1 MPSPGGVLIRS
12 ARAMHTGMASFQEV
26 AKEIPAVPCQF
37 KSQKACTK
45 CGERPLMGWLLVIR
59 QLVPQEFGQWPGA
72 TVHNKGVL
80 GTGLTAYLE
89 ENAQEAN

>member
-12 ARAMHTGMASFQEV
+12 ARVMHTGMASFQEV

-45 CGERPLMGWLLVIR
+45 CGERPPMGRGLVTR
-59 QLVPQEFGQWPGA
+59 AVVRQEFGQWLLV
-72 TVHNKGVL
+72 TIL
-80 GTGLTAYLE
+80 
-89 ENAQEAN
+89 QEA